1 MRQAGGRETRM
12 VYKAARLTAATA
24 LGALV
29 LAGCA
34 SSPTAAAPAPAPTPA
49 LARTAEPP
57 PPVPP
62 APSAPDLR
70 QFVIA
75 PTDIPL
81 PGFGA
86 PTFGPLG
93 ESAVEGLTAYFESE
107 DGERQL
113 GETIVLLPDAD
124 AARSALQ
131 GAATQTEQQRPGA
144 QSTPVPVGDG
154 GRLISGYQREGT
166 ASTLLLFTAGR
177 ASVAMDFRS
186 AATDPVPAET
196 AVAAGERQAALLA
209 SYFG

>member
-1 MRQAGGRETRM
+1 MAH
-12 VYKAARLTAATA
+12 KAARLTAATA

-34 SSPTAAAPAPAPTPA
+34 SSPTAAAPAAAPTPA

-62 APSAPDLR
+62 TPSAPDLR

-81 PGFGA
+81 PGFGE
-86 PTFGPLG
+86 PTFGPLD

-113 GETIVLLPDAD
+113 GQTIVLLPDAD

-144 QSTPVPVGDG
+144 QSTLPARGHRLHAAAVHRGAGLGGDG
-154 GRLISGYQREGT
+154 LPQRRDRPG
-166 ASTLLLFTAGR
+166 AGR
-177 ASVAMDFRS
+177 DR
-186 AATDPVPAET
+186 
-196 AVAAGERQAALLA
+196 GR
-209 SYFG
+209 GR